1 MFPSNTRHGG
11 NYLIVCKAA
20 IDDGHVATEQK
31 VGRVYLWIN
40 INPAKK
46 GEHQVL
52 TSGEWAV
59 GCKMYGALFP

>member
-1 MFPSNTRHGG
+1 MFPSNTLHGG

-31 VGRVYLWIN
+31 VGRVDLRIN

-46 GEHQVL
+46 GESSSDFRGMG
-52 TSGEWAV
+52 SG
-59 GCKMYGALFP
+59 M